1 MLWLATDASVDD
13 AKQLTGIGF
22 HLYNSEKTINEQQ
35 GIQLPYQ
42 DNHHAEFQAVL
53 AGVKLIAAKYA
64 QQADVVVL
72 QTDSKIVKDSLE
84 KRYAKHYGPETA
96 AILAVTDQFPLFLV
110 KMVTDNTNRAAHQL
124 ARQAIYQKH

>member
-13 AKQLTGIGF
+13 AKQLTGIGI
-22 HLYNSEKTINEQQ
+22 HLYNSEKTIDEQL
-35 GIQLPYQ
+35 GLALPYQ

-53 AGVKLIAAKYA
+53 QGVQLIAARYA
-64 QQADVVVL
+64 QQAATVVL

-84 KRYAKHYGPETA
+84 KRYAKHYGLETA

-110 KMVTDNTNRAAHQL
+110 KMVNDNANRAAHQL
-124 ARQAIYQKH
+124 ARQAIYQR